1 MKYCPYCGTEISDST
16 VSFCAECGEKL
27 EILQDTQPKKERKRR
42 FFKKRADRG
51 VKTEEK
57 APVEEQND
65 EQAEVQENDYDGYY
79 DDIVPQD
86 SNMIQQTVDKD
97 LIKRLVMV
105 GAGFITVIGIC
116 IAVICLM

>member
-1 MKYCPYCGTEISDST
+1 MKYCPYCGTEITDST

-27 EILQDTQPKKERKRR
+27 EILQDTHPKKERKGR
-42 FFKKRADRG
+42 FFKKRADRK
-51 VKTEEK
+51 VKIEEK
-57 APVEEQND
+57 APVEEQPD
-65 EQAEVQENDYDGYY
+65 EQAEVQGNDYDGYY

>member
-16 VSFCAECGEKL
+16 VSFCTECGEKL

-51 VKTEEK
+51 VKTKEK
-57 APVEEQND
+57 APIEEQTG

>member
-1 MKYCPYCGTEISDST
+1 MKYCPYCGTEITDST

-27 EILQDTQPKKERKRR
+27 ENLQDTQPKKERKGR

-57 APVEEQND
+57 VPVKEHLD

>member
-1 MKYCPYCGTEISDST
+1 MKYCPYCGTEITDST

-27 EILQDTQPKKERKRR
+27 ENLQDTQPKKERKRR

-57 APVEEQND
+57 APVEEHPD

-105 GAGFITVIGIC
+105 GAGFITVIGVC

>member
-1 MKYCPYCGTEISDST
+1 MKYCPYCGTEITDST

-27 EILQDTQPKKERKRR
+27 KNSQDTQPKKERKGR

-57 APVEEQND
+57 VPVKEHLD

-105 GAGFITVIGIC
+105 GAGFITVIGVC

>member
-1 MKYCPYCGTEISDST
+1 MKYCPYCGTEITDST

-27 EILQDTQPKKERKRR
+27 ENLQDTQPKKKRKRR

-57 APVEEQND
+57 ASVEEQPD